1 MMAKKIS
8 VLFLLFFPGLVFA
21 QSFNA
26 GARIGIIASQ
36 VDGDTYEGFNKP
48 GLTLGVYVSRKISDP
63 FSMQFEMNFIQK
75 GSRKPVDEF
84 NRTYYLMRL
93 SYIEVPLMIQWHASK
108 SIDIF
113 AGPSFGVLLNSYEET
128 EAGEFTGPEFE
139 KYEVAG
145 RIGLGYKLS
154 EQWTVDAR
162 YSISLATIR
171 PSPAGYTPF
180 MENGQY
186 NRLIEIGFSYQF

>member
-1 MMAKKIS
+1 MMVKKIS

-48 GLTLGVYVSRKISDP
+48 GLTFGVYVSRKISDP

-84 NRTYYLMRL
+84 NRTYYLM
-93 SYIEVPLMIQWHASK
+93 
-108 SIDIF
+108 
-113 AGPSFGVLLNSYEET
+113 
-128 EAGEFTGPEFE
+128 
-139 KYEVAG
+139 
-145 RIGLGYKLS
+145 
-154 EQWTVDAR
+154 
-162 YSISLATIR
+162 
-171 PSPAGYTPF
+171 
-180 MENGQY
+180 
-186 NRLIEIGFSYQF
+186 